1 MAVSTRTAPFK
12 MMKAGLFRPA
22 FIRKNLANFPWWVA
36 AVALIALA
44 TVMLI
49 STRET
54 YQQAFRFIR
63 AGISVTLVT
72 TFSAYACAL
81 VIGLLTGLGRISQ
94 NNAVRNLATFYVE
107 MVRGIPMIVLI
118 FFIALVGVPGV
129 INGLKA
135 LGEWATANNQAGI
148 GGWLS
153 GLDPRSVSMNLRAV
167 VALSITYGAFLAEI
181 FRAGIQSVGR
191 GQMEAARSQGMTYWQ
206 AMRFIILPQAIR
218 NMMPAL
224 GNDFIAMLKDSSL
237 VSVLAVRDITQ
248 VAGLYA
254 GQSFRFPEAY
264 TILAVMYLSMTM
276 ALSALVKYL
285 ERRSGLNVNR

>member
-1 MAVSTRTAPFK
+1 
-12 MMKAGLFRPA
+12 MKTGWFRPA
-22 FIRKNLANFPWWVA
+22 FIRKNLANLPWWVV
-36 AVALIALA
+36 AVALIAIA
-44 TVMLI
+44 TVVLI
-49 STRET
+49 STQDT

-72 TFSAYACAL
+72 TLSAYVVAL

-94 NNAVRNLATFYVE
+94 NNGVRNLATFYVE

-118 FFIALVGVPGV
+118 FFIALVGVSAM

-135 LGEWATANNQAGI
+135 LGAWITANSQSGV
-148 GGWLS
+148 GLWLS
-153 GLDPRSVSMNLRAV
+153 GLDSRAVSMNLRAV
-167 VALSITYGAFLAEI
+167 VALAITYGAFLAEI
-181 FRAGIQSVGR
+181 FRGGIQSVGR

-206 AMRFIILPQAIR
+206 AMRYIILPQAVR
-218 NMMPAL
+218 NMLPAL

-276 ALSALVKYL
+276 VLSGLVKYL
-285 ERRSGLNVNR
+285 ERRSGAHANR

>member
-1 MAVSTRTAPFK
+1 
-12 MMKAGLFRPA
+12 MKTGWLRWGS
-22 FIRKNLANFPWWVA
+22 IRKNLANLPWWVV
-36 AVALIALA
+36 AVALIAVA
-44 TVMLI
+44 TVILI

-54 YQQAFRFIR
+54 YMQAFRFIR

-72 TFSAYACAL
+72 TFSAYAVAL
-81 VIGLLTGLGRISQ
+81 VIGLLTGLGRIAQ
-94 NNAVRNLATFYVE
+94 NNLVRNLATFYVE

-118 FFIALVGVPGV
+118 FFIALVGVPGI

-135 LGEWATANNQAGI
+135 VGEWMAANGQSGAGVL
-148 GGWLS
+148 LS
-153 GLDPRSVSMNLRAV
+153 RLDPRSVSMNLRAV
-167 VALSITYGAFLAEI
+167 VALAITYGAFLAEI
-181 FRAGIQSVGR
+181 FRGGIQSVGR

-206 AMRFIILPQAIR
+206 AMRYIILPQAVR
-218 NMMPAL
+218 NMLPAL

-276 ALSALVKYL
+276 ALSGLVKYL
-285 ERRSGLNVNR
+285 ERRSNAHGSR

>member
-1 MAVSTRTAPFK
+1 
-12 MMKAGLFRPA
+12 MKTGWLRWGS
-22 FIRKNLANFPWWVA
+22 IRKNLANLPWWVV
-36 AVALIALA
+36 AVALIAVA
-44 TVMLI
+44 TVILI

-54 YQQAFRFIR
+54 YMQAFRFIR

-72 TFSAYACAL
+72 TFCAYAVAL
-81 VIGLLTGLGRISQ
+81 VIGLLTGLGRIAQ
-94 NNAVRNLATFYVE
+94 NNLVRNLATFYVE

-118 FFIALVGVPGV
+118 FFIALVGVPGI

-135 LGEWATANNQAGI
+135 VGEWMTANGQSGAGVL
-148 GGWLS
+148 LS
-153 GLDPRSVSMNLRAV
+153 RLDPRSVSMNLRAV
-167 VALSITYGAFLAEI
+167 VALAITYGAFLAEI
-181 FRAGIQSVGR
+181 FRGGIQSVGR

-206 AMRFIILPQAIR
+206 AMRYIILPQAVR
-218 NMMPAL
+218 NMLPAL

-276 ALSALVKYL
+276 ALSGLVKYL
-285 ERRSGLNVNR
+285 ERRSNAHGSR

>member
-1 MAVSTRTAPFK
+1 MDVSIRTASLR
-12 MMKAGLFRPA
+12 MKTGWFRPA
-22 FIRKNLANFPWWVA
+22 FIRKHLANLPWWVV
-36 AVALIALA
+36 AVALIAIA
-44 TVMLI
+44 TVVLI
-49 STRET
+49 RTQDT

-72 TFSAYACAL
+72 TFSAYVVAL

-118 FFIALVGVPGV
+118 FFIALVGVPAM

-135 LGEWATANNQAGI
+135 LGAWITANGQSGV
-148 GGWLS
+148 GLWLS
-153 GLDPRSVSMNLRAV
+153 GLDSRAVSMNLRAV
-167 VALSITYGAFLAEI
+167 VALAITYGAFLAEI
-181 FRAGIQSVGR
+181 FRGGIQSVGR

-206 AMRFIILPQAIR
+206 AMRYIILPQAVR
-218 NMMPAL
+218 NMLPAL

-276 ALSALVKYL
+276 VLSGLVKYL
-285 ERRSGLNVNR
+285 ERRSGAHANR